1 VVASTR
7 GVERGRVTA
16 AEVDDAYCGD
26 LADLVRVQREAGLDL
41 FSDGLL
47 RWQDIFRPL
56 AKAAGMRTNVLT
68 RWFDNNAFYRAPEI
82 GDTAPVVDSV
92 DDIVPDPIL
101 PEPRVATLPSPY
113 LFSRMALAQRDRN
126 QVMLE
131 LAANVLRPAAQQ
143 LAAAGCTLIHLQD
156 PWLGFFGI
164 DAADRAAL
172 EQALGVISSA
182 VDAHV
187 VLHVSFGDA
196 GPQLDWLRRMPVHA
210 VGVDLVE
217 TDINSLGTD
226 WEIGLVAGCIDG
238 RSSVVESPEAIA
250 DALQHVA
257 ESTQTPMLYASSSCE
272 LELLPRTIAD
282 RKVLVLGAA
291 AQRLREPVT
300 S

>member
-1 VVASTR
+1 VAATR
-7 GVERGRVTA
+7 GVERARVTA
-16 AEVDDAYCGD
+16 TEVDDAYYGD

-56 AKAAGMRTNVLT
+56 AEAAGMRTNVLT

-82 GDTAPVVDSV
+82 GDTVPVVDSV
-92 DDIVPDPIL
+92 DRIVPDPIV

-113 LFSRMALAQRDRN
+113 LFSRMALAKRDRN

-131 LAANVLRPAAQQ
+131 LAATVLRPAAQQ

-164 DAADRAAL
+164 EAADRTAL
-172 EQALGVISSA
+172 EQALGAISSA

-196 GPQLDWLRRMPVHA
+196 GPQLDWLRRLPVHA

-257 ESTQTPMLYASSSCE
+257 ESTRTPVLYASSSCE
-272 LELLPRTIAD
+272 LELLPRTVAD